1 MKTFHV
7 FCTTVSG
14 KCFSSLAFHK
24 QCFRRLNST
33 KAIQTDLVCYYLQ
46 SDCNNQ
52 NNWISWYF
60 PFRIMEVVNKILTI
74 VVVTTEIGKVRFSLH
89 VSKPAEN
96 FLIPLFSFALAYLL
110 FSSYFT
116 EKSKEVEY
124 RGGNSPPDLKGYFSS
139 SSSSR

>member
-1 MKTFHV
+1 MKTFQV

-14 KCFSSLAFHK
+14 KCFSSLVFHK

-33 KAIQTDLVCYYLQ
+33 KAIQTDLVCYYLE

-52 NNWISWYF
+52 NKWIFWYF
-60 PFRIMEVVNKILTI
+60 PFRIMEAVNKILTV
-74 VVVTTEIGKVRFSLH
+74 VVVTTEISKVRFSLH

-96 FLIPLFSFALAYLL
+96 FIPLFSFALAYLL

-116 EKSKEVEY
+116 EKIK
-124 RGGNSPPDLKGYFSS
+124 GGRVQGREFST
-139 SSSSR
+139 